1 MAAPVAPLD
10 PSAVDALYQ
19 VQEFGLA
26 VMGIGLVSTFAAG
39 TARIMSRAAGAYT
52 ATAAATVLE
61 QAAAPAAPVAV
72 APSCDLPARAAEQP
86 AVPAQASLGLGD
98 LSELREAAAAAV
110 AAVASTAAVSTTA
123 AVSSEPAPAK
133 AAAPAAN
140 GAAVKPGM
148 TVEEATQV
156 GGRGGQAGC
165 TGRPHRDRPGHSQ
178 KMASHRMPHLHL
190 ADRSPDSRAC
200 LLARSKSRT
209 GLPRGAA
216 RARARARPR
225 RCRPVATHPPPAS
238 PSPPCP
244 PLRLPCSAP

>member
-1 MAAPVAPLD
+1 MRRTAVSWQLVACRPLLGACHPPTTIARYPPSLPRRPARLARRARHVAAPVAALD

-165 TGRPHRDRPGHSQ
+165 TGRPHRGP
-178 KMASHRMPHLHL
+178 
-190 ADRSPDSRAC
+190 
-200 LLARSKSRT
+200 
-209 GLPRGAA
+209 A
-216 RARARARPR
+216 RAQPEDGQ
-225 RCRPVATHPPPAS
+225 PPDATPA
-238 PSPPCP
+238 PG
-244 PLRLPCSAP
+244 